1 MMCALV
7 LYFAIRN
14 RSKFKTGLNSK
25 KFAFYKKIKNRKGF
39 FFFSKCLGQNHI
51 GHQTG
56 LASQSF
62 SPVRMAQ

>member
-25 KFAFYKKIKNRKGF
+25 KFAFYKKMKIEKDFSSSLSVWAKTLLGIK
-39 FFFSKCLGQNHI
+39 LG
-51 GHQTG
+51 
-56 LASQSF
+56 
-62 SPVRMAQ
+62 